1 MAGIALT
8 ALQLPGMEDT
18 SYLGRGCFSVSMIIS
33 LLATFFACLQQRT
46 YGFIEE
52 PGAIR
57 AWLSNGVR
65 YQNSEGREALQAS
78 IVSHNLLQAPFE
90 LLCISITTFVLGFA
104 THLGSAMVEKV
115 PLGVE
120 ESIGNRGVLIAFCI
134 GTAFALGL
142 LGQVLGGKDVE
153 RNRFLKKLAKDGSEI
168 AEPLPLQIPSYT
180 PMSAGV
186 SPGGITWEGPAPAI
200 KIAVPLPK
208 RPEHTTLEVPR
219 LQNHAS
225 ANLVEA
231 LQQAAAAHRAC
242 AAAEA
247 EVARWYQELS
257 NSQ

>member
-1 MAGIALT
+1 
-8 ALQLPGMEDT
+8 
-18 SYLGRGCFSVSMIIS
+18 MIIS

-57 AWLSNGVR
+57 AWLSNGIR
-65 YQNSEGREALQAS
+65 YQNAEGREALQAS

-90 LLCISITTFVLGFA
+90 LLCISITTFIMGFA
-104 THLGSAMVEKV
+104 VHLGSAYVEKV

-153 RNRFLKKLAKDGSEI
+153 RNKFLKKLAKDGT
-168 AEPLPLQIPSYT
+168 AVVEPISLEIPSYA

-186 SPGGITWEGPAPAI
+186 SPGGITWDGPHPSI
-200 KIAVPLPK
+200 KMDMPLPK
-208 RPEHTTLEVPR
+208 VPEETSLEVPG
-219 LQNHAS
+219 LENGVS
-225 ANLVEA
+225 ANLAVA
-231 LQQAAAAHRAC
+231 LQQATAAHRAC
-242 AAAEA
+242 AEAEA
-247 EVARWYQELS
+247 EVARWYQQLS
-257 NSQ
+257 SSQ